1 MYAEDVAEYSS
12 VIAHEMAHL
21 SQRHFARGIQAQQA
35 ASVPTMI
42 GFLTAILVGAAGGSD
57 AGLAALTTAQAIG
70 QSNQLRFSREREQE
84 ADRVGISTLVRADID
99 PNGMARMF
107 ERMQQAYRF
116 TKRPPEFLLT
126 HPLSESRIS
135 DAKNQARSYG
145 EAKPLDPDFALDYQ
159 IARIRAQQN
168 YSDNPAFDIANFR
181 KSLTQAP
188 EDLAMKY
195 GLALALSRADQ
206 HDEALQYAQELYK
219 RNPQSVLYIGAYA
232 ELLINAARTAEAY
245 ELLDRALSFYPD
257 SYPLSMLYAQALIAD
272 QQYSK
277 AERIYKQ
284 ISRQRPLD
292 SQVWF
297 ELAETSGLAGNVV
310 DVHLARAE
318 FFYLNGAPHRA
329 IQHLEYAKNLVA
341 GGNRQ
346 LHAKLTQRIQNL
358 RTEIRSIRG

>member
-1 MYAEDVAEYSS
+1 
-12 VIAHEMAHL
+12 
-21 SQRHFARGIQAQQA
+21 
-35 ASVPTMI
+35 
-42 GFLTAILVGAAGGSD
+42 
-57 AGLAALTTAQAIG
+57 
-70 QSNQLRFSREREQE
+70 
-84 ADRVGISTLVRADID
+84 
-99 PNGMARMF
+99 MARMF

-116 TKRPPEFLLT
+116 TRRPPEFLLT

-135 DAKNQARSYG
+135 DAKPSSPLRGSQS
-145 EAKPLDPDFALDYQ
+145 LDPDLALDYQ

-232 ELLINAARTAEAY
+232 ELLINAARTAEAN
-245 ELLDRALSFYPD
+245 ELLGRALTFYPD
-257 SYPLSMLYAQALIAD
+257 SYPLSMLYAQALIVD
-272 QQYSK
+272 QEYAG

-292 SQVWF
+292 PLVWF

-346 LHAKLTQRIQNL
+346 LHAKLISAFKIYAQKSAQLGASGLERRAFDPAGVWPAGPTPDPHESRIYCDT
-358 RTEIRSIRG
+358 RHRSTRDLML